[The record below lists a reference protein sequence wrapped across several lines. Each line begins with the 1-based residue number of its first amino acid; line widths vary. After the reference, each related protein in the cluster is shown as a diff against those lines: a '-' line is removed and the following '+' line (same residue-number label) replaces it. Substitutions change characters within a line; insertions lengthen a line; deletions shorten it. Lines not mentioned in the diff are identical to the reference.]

1 MGNIWL
7 ERVNAL
13 NVSRLEREYILN
25 VLEDIE
31 AQDAFVHANLTLDDG
46 WDTYDLAVDNASE
59 EMRNFTDAAFNRAW
73 NRGVCRD
80 GLILILEA
88 YYEDAEAAYADLTEE
103 V

>member
-1 MGNIWL
+1 MLNNFS

-13 NVSRLEREYILN
+13 NVSRLEREYILDT
-25 VLEDIE
+25 LKDIE
-31 AQDAFVHANLTLDDG
+31 AQNAFVYADLTLEDG

-88 YYEDAEAAYADLTEE
+88 YYEDAEAAYANLTEE